1 MLMDGQ
7 QVLSPAE
14 YDFEGYC
21 DLGGQVS
28 VNGEVRLAPDIL
40 KGLLVHQQ
48 LQLQTDS
55 GKIFN
60 LRFSRRR
67 LSPVGDI
74 AHVDLIGDLSG
85 IASWTR

>member
-1 MLMDGQ
+1 MDGQ
-7 QVLSPAE
+7 QALSPAE
-14 YDFEGYC
+14 YDFEGYR
-21 DLGGQVS
+21 DVGGQIS
-28 VNGEVRLAPDIL
+28 VNGEVRLAPEIL
-40 KGLLVHQQ
+40 KDLSVHQR
-48 LQLQTDS
+48 LQLQTDG

-67 LSPVGDI
+67 LPLACDI